1 MHDANHFNLKMDRFS
16 TDPSNQICDK
26 SGNLPKQKIVSGSGN
41 ASGPLINLLQKKK
54 PPVSMQ
60 LKSNNGQSGASI
72 PVVSSNIGF
81 NSG

>member
-1 MHDANHFNLKMDRFS
+1 MDRFP

-26 SGNLPKQKIVSGSGN
+26 SGNLPKQKVVAGSAN
-41 ASGPLINLLQKKK
+41 ASGPLINLLQNKK

-60 LKSNNGQSGASI
+60 LKANNGQSGTSI

-81 NSG
+81 TSG

>member
-1 MHDANHFNLKMDRFS
+1 MDRFP
-16 TDPSNQICDK
+16 TDPSSQVCDK
-26 SGNLPKQKIVSGSGN
+26 SGNLPKQKVVLGSVN

-60 LKSNNGQSGASI
+60 LKSNDGQSGTSI
-72 PVVSSNIGF
+72 QVVSSNIGF